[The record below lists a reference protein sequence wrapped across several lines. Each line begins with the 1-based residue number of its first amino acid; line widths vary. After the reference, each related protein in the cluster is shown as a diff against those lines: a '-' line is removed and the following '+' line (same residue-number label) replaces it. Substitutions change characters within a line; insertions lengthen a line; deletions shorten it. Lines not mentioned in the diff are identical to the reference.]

1 MLASLPLANQ
11 ELNRIPHSVTIRTHY
26 PNVQVVLPDECKEI
40 VGKTSEN
47 GGANRVIKVA
57 VEP

>member
-1 MLASLPLANQ
+1 MLA
-11 ELNRIPHSVTIRTHY
+11 Y
-26 PNVQVVLPDECKEI
+26 LPDECKEI

-47 GGANRVIKVA
+47 GGADRVIKVA

>member
-1 MLASLPLANQ
+1 MQFQTKIGEKQSEERRKFIQ
-11 ELNRIPHSVTIRTHY
+11 THY
-26 PNVQVVLPDECKEI
+26 PQVQVILPDECREI

-47 GGANRVIKVA
+47 GGADRVIEVA